1 MPTRR
6 GEEKVPYWLVKPEPG
21 WRGEELGRA
30 IVRGWLRVCAWK
42 GCQLVLGFAPA
53 SITIPWILGAQYYH
67 PPLEYLDGSVAFSPE
82 YLDHGTLWPKFI
94 SFCSW
99 REEGRT
105 GGWGLLL
112 ISFNADEEI
121 ESKLAFE
128 QRVNLIL
135 MITNTYGSK
144 LVFDQRLTKAW
155 QCHAMRIFRVHW
167 ENVEFSIQLPA
178 KARPLEME
186 VSDFRIIKVH
196 ASNWKF
202 SLDRRRAE
210 DHKIPLDH

>member
-1 MPTRR
+1 M
-6 GEEKVPYWLVKPEPG
+6 PYWLVKPEPG

-67 PPLEYLDGSVAFSPE
+67 PLEYLDRSVAFPLE
-82 YLDHGTLWPKFI
+82 YLDHGTLWPEFI

-99 REEGRT
+99 REEGR
-105 GGWGLLL
+105 GDEDWL

-155 QCHAMRIFRVHW
+155 QCHAMRIFRAHW
-167 ENVEFSIQLPA
+167 ENVKFSIQL
-178 KARPLEME
+178 L
-186 VSDFRIIKVH
+186 
-196 ASNWKF
+196 W
-202 SLDRRRAE
+202 SL
-210 DHKIPLDH
+210 